1 MSEITLKNAGKRLK
15 RHKQQHLL
23 RFWRLLDRGQKEQLI
38 DQINRL
44 DLPQINTWV
53 EKYIKKNDAFTL
65 PANLAPAPYYPIE
78 QDTTKLKQKYKKA
91 VELGEKLIRAG
102 KVAAFVVAGGQ
113 GTRLGFDGPKGNFP
127 VTPIRNKTLFQLFA
141 ETIAAAQKKYDV
153 TCPWYIM
160 TSPLN
165 YQATKDI
172 FTEKNYYGLDKKNVF
187 ILQQGTLP
195 NFDFEGKI
203 LLADKA
209 KIASSPDGHGGSLRA
224 LHNSGAIEDMKKR
237 GVEFISYWQV
247 DNPLI
252 NIFDPLFI
260 GLHALDEAE
269 MSSKALVKSDPFE
282 KVGNF
287 CLAGGRITII
297 EYSDLPDELARKTN
311 SDGSLLFRLGSI
323 GIHILNK
330 HGFSLPLHK
339 AVKKIIYI
347 DEQGRLVKPAVP
359 NGIKLESFVFDAVPM
374 ARKSI
379 ILQTQRNRE
388 FAPVKNAAG
397 VDNAETSRQMQIN
410 RAAEWLESAGVSV
423 PKKPDGTPDCIIEIA
438 PSFALSEECVKNKLE
453 QVPKIKRND
462 KIYLA

>member
-1 MSEITLKNAGKRLK
+1 
-15 RHKQQHLL
+15 
-23 RFWRLLDRGQKEQLI
+23 
-38 DQINRL
+38 
-44 DLPQINTWV
+44 
-53 EKYIKKNDAFTL
+53 
-65 PANLAPAPYYPIE
+65 
-78 QDTTKLKQKYKKA
+78 
-91 VELGEKLIRAG
+91 
-102 KVAAFVVAGGQ
+102 
-113 GTRLGFDGPKGNFP
+113 GNFP

-323 GIHILNK
+323 GIHII
-330 HGFSLPLHK
+330 HRRTG
-339 AVKKIIYI
+339 
-347 DEQGRLVKPAVP
+347 PAC
-359 NGIKLESFVFDAVPM
+359 KT
-374 ARKSI
+374 RR
-379 ILQTQRNRE
+379 T
-388 FAPVKNAAG
+388 
-397 VDNAETSRQMQIN
+397 
-410 RAAEWLESAGVSV
+410 
-423 PKKPDGTPDCIIEIA
+423 
-438 PSFALSEECVKNKLE
+438 
-453 QVPKIKRND
+453 KRH
-462 KIYLA
+462 